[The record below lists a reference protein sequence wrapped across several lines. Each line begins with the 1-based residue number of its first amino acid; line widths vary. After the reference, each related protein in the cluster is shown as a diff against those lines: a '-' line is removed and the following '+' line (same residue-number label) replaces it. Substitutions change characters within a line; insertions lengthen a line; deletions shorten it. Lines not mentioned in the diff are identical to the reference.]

1 MPSKQLRSKVLALS
15 ICLLSILNTTC
26 SKKGSPASQL
36 VCSLL
41 NSSLNQKAL
50 TVGLS
55 LELIEHLKSTLT
67 LTQDTDEGLDSK
79 IKETINDGLKKAA
92 LSELIS
98 IKSVSSVPKAEG
110 KDDGVRFLTL
120 DGSLGSGV
128 SYASTL
134 LSDERFQSFIQSELG
149 LKESSIFSFLE
160 NSFNVYAAQPHNL
173 TQVNDSYNQKQWAY
187 EQADMSSIQN
197 LLDTIPDQKDQVLVA
212 VIDTGVS
219 YNHPALQDSFLKEDD
234 TIVAY
239 NFVADNENADD
250 DQGHGTHCAGII
262 AAKKVEDNGMTGIAE
277 LLAPGKVKILPVK
290 VLGANGSGSTDSIN
304 KGIRWAM
311 AKGAD
316 VISMSLGG
324 GMEFQSLIES
334 NGTESKI
341 IRDAVDAGII
351 VIVAA
356 GNENC
361 PLGGKCEQKSLL
373 VLSQTIEK
381 YSVLPCSYNGT
392 ICIGASDPDTTLASY
407 SNYPSSSKN
416 RGVDPNITSTD
427 NMRQSQDIS
436 APGTAI
442 YSTHLNN
449 SYQLLSGTSMATPF
463 IAGLAAI
470 YKLKMPTEKQA
481 NEGSPQRSFR
491 QLLLSS
497 ELELTQETS
506 ETRSFVGQVGLNY
519 FFNNLKASY
528 DDSEPDDS
536 SSQDPLEKIEQPK
549 DEEKPD
555 SKAPNIL
562 NQLCGA

>member
-1 MPSKQLRSKVLALS
+1 M
-15 ICLLSILNTTC
+15 TC

-55 LELIEHLKSTLT
+55 LELIEQLKSTLT
-67 LTQDTDEGLDSK
+67 LTQETDEDLDNK

-110 KDDGVRFLTL
+110 KDDGVRFFTL
-120 DGSLGSGV
+120 DGSLGSSV
-128 SYASTL
+128 SYATEL
-134 LSDERFQSFIQSELG
+134 LTNENFQSAIKSELG
-149 LKESSIFSFLE
+149 LAESSIFNFLE
-160 NSFNVYAAQPHNL
+160 NSFNVYTTQTHNIL
-173 TQVNDSYNQKQWAY
+173 EQSDTYNSKQWAY
-187 EQADMSSIQN
+187 EQSDVNSIQ
-197 LLDTIPDQKDQVLVA
+197 TIMAAIPDEKDQVKVA
-212 VIDTGVS
+212 VIDTGVA
-219 YNHPALQDSFLKEDD
+219 YKHPALQDSFLKEDD
-234 TIVAY
+234 TIVGY

-262 AAKKVEDNGMTGIAE
+262 AAKKVDDNGMTGIAE
-277 LLAPGKVKILPVK
+277 LLAPGKVKILPIK
-290 VLGANGSGSTDSIN
+290 VLGKDGSGSTDNIN

-311 AKGAD
+311 AQGVD

-324 GMEFQSLIES
+324 GMEFKSLIES
-334 NGTESKI
+334 NGSESKI

-373 VLSQTIEK
+373 VLSQTIEE
-381 YSVLPCSYNGT
+381 YTVLPCAYNGT

-416 RGVDPNITSTD
+416 RGVDPKITSKD
-427 NMRQSQDIS
+427 NKRQSQDIS

-442 YSTHLNN
+442 YSTYLNN

-463 IAGLAAI
+463 IAGLAAL
-470 YKLKMPTEKQA
+470 YKLKMPTEKQSA
-481 NEGSPQRSFR
+481 QGTPQRSFR
-491 QLLLSS
+491 KLLLDS
-497 ELELTQETS
+497 ELKLSQETS
-506 ETRSFVGQVGLNY
+506 ETRSFIGQVGLNY
-519 FFNNLKASY
+519 FFENLKATY
-528 DDSEPDDS
+528 EDSDPVDS
-536 SSQDPLEKIEQPK
+536 SEQEPLEKVERPK
-549 DEEKPD
+549 EENTNETE
-555 SKAPNIL
+555 APNIL
-562 NQLCGA
+562 SQICGA